1 MKRKSE
7 YVLNPSF
14 VVRRTGR
21 AECRRCNPGGGSP
34 YLPSHRHREHRSSQS
49 ITSSASNWIELGPAM
64 PCPRPN
70 GFRPD
75 DQEDQAR
82 LAAFLNGLQE
92 LGWNRWPERTHP
104 LRDSAVA
111 EEPFS

>member
-1 MKRKSE
+1 
-7 YVLNPSF
+7 
-14 VVRRTGR
+14 
-21 AECRRCNPGGGSP
+21 
-34 YLPSHRHREHRSSQS
+34 
-49 ITSSASNWIELGPAM
+49 M